1 MSYEFSAAV
10 EACKRPALKLPND
23 VQQTTTSV
31 KYWANLP
38 SLLCRLPSAARQLRS
53 GWYIHPVP
61 SEGNYLFYSLM
72 VATFK
77 RNGAT
82 PRFETVTGVRKRLE
96 LHLLNLSRAGFRESR
111 FRREWRL
118 SCIPELPGSEM
129 QMQLSHE
136 ISLAAL
142 LGGDALDQALD
153 AARIVLRQWAF
164 AMGRAYWG
172 GMFSV
177 EFSILSAIFGVAI
190 EVLRVAPESC
200 VSLHDVRMQVAEKNG
215 TWNLTK
221 LTRQALFLP
230 YDVSFPVLDTGSTV
244 VGSHP
249 AHSQSGW
256 IDDLPVVRILRHGSH
271 FDACVCLNTFERSSL
286 AGPVANQQKMFYV
299 LPEPYSAVGS
309 GEMAEFLSATKII
322 ENFRVLGG
330 TYMNVSTIRPFQVC
344 TSDLSRVLP
353 HPPERDVSPMANWYN
368 DNFIDCYM
376 QLQRRQQTQM
386 VSDSLRRHVSPPP
399 RTCHLNCYIF
409 ASLTVMGGRKKG
421 EWVPGAIRE
430 QLPCAIAVLPCNG
443 GQHWVLAVLY
453 FEERVLGIYD
463 SFGAKRED
471 VFRKLEK

>member
-1 MSYEFSAAV
+1 
-10 EACKRPALKLPND
+10 
-23 VQQTTTSV
+23 
-31 KYWANLP
+31 
-38 SLLCRLPSAARQLRS
+38 
-53 GWYIHPVP
+53 
-61 SEGNYLFYSLM
+61 
-72 VATFK
+72 
-77 RNGAT
+77 
-82 PRFETVTGVRKRLE
+82 
-96 LHLLNLSRAGFRESR
+96 
-111 FRREWRL
+111 
-118 SCIPELPGSEM
+118 
-129 QMQLSHE
+129 MQLSHA

-142 LGGDALDQALD
+142 LGGDAFDQSLD
-153 AARIVLRQWAF
+153 AARIFLCQWAF
-164 AMGRAYWG
+164 AMGRDYWG

-177 EFSILSAIFGVAI
+177 EFSILAAMFWVAI
-190 EVLRVAPESC
+190 EVLRVAPEIC
-200 VSLHDVRMQVAEKNG
+200 VSLHDVRMQVAEKNW

-230 YDVSFPVLDTGSTV
+230 YDVSFPVLDAGSTV

-256 IDDLPVVRILRHGSH
+256 VDNLPVVRILRHGSH

-330 TYMNVSTIRPFQVC
+330 TDMNVSTIRPFQVC

-368 DNFIDCYM
+368 DNIIDCYM
-376 QLQRRQQTQM
+376 QLLRRRQTQM
-386 VSDSLRRHVSPPP
+386 VFDSLRRHLSPPP
-399 RTCHLNCYIF
+399 RTYYLNCYIF
-409 ASLTVMGGRKKG
+409 ASITGMGGGGRKKG
-421 EWVPGAIRE
+421 EWVPGATRE
-430 QLPCAIAVLPCNG
+430 QLPCAIAVLPCNV

-463 SFGAKRED
+463 SFGAERED
-471 VFRKLEK
+471 VFRKLEKWVNLSFPNGQRWTFQHLRELNNNTQPNAVDCGVYMCNAAESFGLGIPLRISQGDIPAVRRIMLLELHRGQCVQLQWPPGGIST